1 MAIFFPDYLTEK
13 VVTLTPEKLT
23 ALGISALLLDVDNTL
38 TTHDNPVPY
47 DGVMDWLESLKQAG
61 FALVIVSNNHPERVE
76 PFAKLLGLPYVA
88 DGAKPLPTGY
98 RRAVELLGMT
108 LEKEKAAAVGDQ
120 IFTDIIGGKLRGVR
134 KIMDTEITPE
144 HGWFFKVKRRLEQWL
159 MTERRMAKIPKI

>member
-120 IFTDIIGGKLRGVR
+120 IFTDIIGGNLLGVR
-134 KIMDTEITPE
+134 TIMVTEITPE